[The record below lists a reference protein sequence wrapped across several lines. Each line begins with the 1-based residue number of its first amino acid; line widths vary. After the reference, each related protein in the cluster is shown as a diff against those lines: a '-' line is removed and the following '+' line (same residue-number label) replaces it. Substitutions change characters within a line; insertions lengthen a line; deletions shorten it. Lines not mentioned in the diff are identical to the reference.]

1 MIFKDVGGEL
11 RAGDGDY
18 KGAQVY
24 GLTAVLE
31 ARYVRWTEKCAL
43 GREKLSG
50 RSKELCGSRG

>member
-50 RSKELCGSRG
+50 RSK